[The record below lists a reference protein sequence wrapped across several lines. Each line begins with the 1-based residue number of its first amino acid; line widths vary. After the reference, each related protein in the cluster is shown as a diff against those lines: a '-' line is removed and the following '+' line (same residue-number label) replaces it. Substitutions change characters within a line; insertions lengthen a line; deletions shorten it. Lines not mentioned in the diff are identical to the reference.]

1 MKKLYNRILDHIPGH
16 ARKLLVIVFL
26 YNMLVFYLPRILRV
40 LLHAN
45 RYYVFDSA
53 LDSKIPLLPFM
64 IVIYLGSYAFWAVN
78 YVLCSR
84 YDEKQAKQFLYAD
97 LIGKTV
103 CLFFYIFL
111 PTTME
116 RADPIG
122 NDLFTF
128 LLRFLYRVD
137 MPDNLF
143 PSIHCFCS
151 WLCYI
156 GMRRDERYPRKY
168 RVFSL
173 IFAIAVCISTVTVKQ
188 HLFIDIPAG
197 VLLAEASFWLSKK
210 LFK

>member
-1 MKKLYNRILDHIPGH
+1 MKRIRNRIQQWIPPH
-16 ARKLLVIVFL
+16 ARKILILVFF

-40 LLHAN
+40 LLHN
-45 RYYVFDSA
+45 NTYYVFDTA
-53 LDSKIPLLPFM
+53 LDNKIPLLPFM
-64 IVIYLGSYAFWAVN
+64 IVIYFGCYAFWAVN

-116 RADPIG
+116 RTDPIG
-122 NDLFTF
+122 NNLFTL

-156 GMRRDERYPRKY
+156 GMRADKRYPKKY
-168 RVFSL
+168 RIFSL
-173 IFAIAVCISTVTVKQ
+173 VFAIAVCISTVTVKQ
-188 HLFIDIPAG
+188 HLLIDIPAG
-197 VLLAEASFWLSKK
+197 ILLAEASFWLSKK